1 MSEDDRDSA
10 EDDFGRR
17 NGLCRRAGAFST
29 LVVQDITRPG
39 VAEPIATVWVHFSGA
54 SKSGPVSVDKQVA
67 PPLRRTGTIALEQ
80 LVSLKRSKTRTS
92 CEVLDDFSTFYRAP
106 DAMKG

>member
-1 MSEDDRDSA
+1 MGFASSA
-10 EDDFGRR
+10 GV
-17 NGLCRRAGAFST
+17 FSV

-39 VAEPIATVWVHFSGA
+39 VADPIAAVWVHFAGA
-54 SKSGPVSVDKQVA
+54 SKSLASVDKQVA
-67 PPLRRTGTIALEQ
+67 PPLSRTGTIAFEQ
-80 LVSLKRSKTRTS
+80 LLSLKRSKTRTS